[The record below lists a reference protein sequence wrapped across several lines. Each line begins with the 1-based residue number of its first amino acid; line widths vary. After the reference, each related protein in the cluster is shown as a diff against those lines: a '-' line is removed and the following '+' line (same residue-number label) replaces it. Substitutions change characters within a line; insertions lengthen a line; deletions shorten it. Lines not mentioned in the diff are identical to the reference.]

1 MGNYESRMARK
12 QGTFMMNGLQ
22 IFVCNP
28 LFENGLCSMCRTMS
42 FPVGGQF
49 FFVWFPHI
57 GLYFGLT
64 SGYTLTGHFLVH
76 HPCLEMSTL
85 DSWVNH
91 QRIMGDSILPT
102 WRDTGPFTIS
112 LSLTSDDSW
121 MLNHFSN
128 IRLYIQLPPKN
139 HGSKD
144 ATSNLIRSATLAL
157 VEKTYKSYQICYEII
172 SN

>member
-1 MGNYESRMARK
+1 
-12 QGTFMMNGLQ
+12 
-22 IFVCNP
+22 
-28 LFENGLCSMCRTMS
+28 
-42 FPVGGQF
+42 
-49 FFVWFPHI
+49 
-57 GLYFGLT
+57 
-64 SGYTLTGHFLVH
+64 
-76 HPCLEMSTL
+76 
-85 DSWVNH
+85 
-91 QRIMGDSILPT
+91 MGDSILPT